1 MSSVTKK
8 LRALIARDGLVPM
21 VGAYDALSARL
32 VERAGFE
39 VMHVGGYNLSASH
52 LGLPDVGYLTLSE
65 TVALAG
71 RITANTQLP
80 VIADG
85 DDGYGNH
92 LNTGRLIAELERAG
106 LAGVHI
112 EDQVFPKRCGHMAG
126 KRLVPAEAFE
136 QKIKA
141 AVDARQDGDFVII
154 ARTDAIAVEGF
165 EQAIER
171 ANLYAEAGADVVF
184 VEAPE
189 SEEQAAAVPCAV
201 ARPALYNW
209 CYGGKSPLLPAERV
223 GEMGYKFILFTDA
236 LYAVSKTLIELYDEI
251 KQSGTYLG
259 YAERMLPFDE
269 FNELMDLEKVA
280 ALDEKYGA

>member
-1 MSSVTKK
+1 MTNVTKK
-8 LRALIARDGLVPM
+8 LRGLIAEDGLVPI

-65 TVALAG
+65 TVDLAG
-71 RITANTQLP
+71 RIAANTNLP

-92 LNTGRLIAELERAG
+92 LNVGRLISELERAG

-126 KRLVPAEAFE
+126 KRLVPAETFV

-141 AVDARQDGDFVII
+141 AVDARRDGDFVII

-171 ANLYAEAGADVVF
+171 ANLYGDAGADVVF

-189 SEEQAAAVPCAV
+189 TEAQAAAVPGAV
-201 ARPALYNW
+201 SCPALYNW
-209 CYGGKSPLLPAERV
+209 CYGGKSPLLPAAEV
-223 GEMGYKFILFTDA
+223 AAMGYKFILFTDA
-236 LYAVSKTLIELYDEI
+236 LYAVSKTLIELYGEI
-251 KQSGTYLG
+251 KRSGTYLG

-269 FNELMDLEKVA
+269 FNELLDLEKVA
-280 ALDEKYGA
+280 ALDEKYGD

>member
-1 MSSVTKK
+1 MSKVTKK
-8 LRALIARDGLVPM
+8 LRGLIERDGLVPI

-32 VERAGFE
+32 VERAGFK

-65 TVALAG
+65 TVDLAG
-71 RITANTQLP
+71 RIAANTSLP

-92 LNTGRLIAELERAG
+92 LNIGRLIRELERAG

-126 KRLVPAEAFE
+126 KRLVAADAFV

-141 AVDARQDGDFVII
+141 AVDARHDSDFTII

-171 ANLYAEAGADVVF
+171 ANLYAEVGADVVF

-189 SEEQAAAVPCAV
+189 DEDQAAAVPGAV
-201 ARPALYNW
+201 TRPALYNW

-223 GEMGYKFILFTDA
+223 ANMGYKFILFTDA

-251 KQSGTYLG
+251 KKNGTYLG
-259 YAERMLPFDE
+259 YAERMLPFDA
-269 FNELMDLEKVA
+269 FNELLDLDKVA
-280 ALDEKYGA
+280 ALDDKYRD

>member
-1 MSSVTKK
+1 MSNVTKK
-8 LRALIARDGLVPM
+8 LRALIAGDGLVPI

-39 VMHVGGYNLSASH
+39 VMHVGGYNLSAAH

-65 TVALAG
+65 TVDLAG
-71 RITANTQLP
+71 RIAANTALP

-92 LNTGRLIAELERAG
+92 LNTGRLIFELERAG

-112 EDQVFPKRCGHMAG
+112 EDQLFPKRCGHMAG
-126 KRLVPAEAFE
+126 KRLVAPAAFE
-136 QKIKA
+136 QKINA
-141 AVDARQDGDFVII
+141 AVDARRDDDFTII

-171 ANLYAEAGADVVF
+171 ANLYAETGADLVF

-189 SEEQAAAVPCAV
+189 SEDQAARVPHAV

-209 CYGGKSPLLPAERV
+209 CYGGKSPLLPAKRIA
-223 GEMGYKFILFTDA
+223 EMGYKFVLFTDA

-251 KQSGTYLG
+251 KRSGTYLG
-259 YAERMLPFDE
+259 YGERMLPFDE
-269 FNELMDLEKVA
+269 FNKLLDLDRVA
-280 ALDEKYGA
+280 ALDEKYGG

>member
-1 MSSVTKK
+1 MSKVTKK
-8 LRALIARDGLVPM
+8 LRGLIERDGLVPI

-32 VERAGFE
+32 VERAGFK

-65 TVALAG
+65 TVDLAG
-71 RITANTQLP
+71 RIAANTSLP

-92 LNTGRLIAELERAG
+92 LNIGRLIRELERAG

-126 KRLVPAEAFE
+126 KRLVAADAFV

-141 AVDARQDGDFVII
+141 AVDARHDSDFTII

-189 SEEQAAAVPCAV
+189 DEDQAAAVPGAV
-201 ARPALYNW
+201 TRPALYNW

-223 GEMGYKFILFTDA
+223 ANMGYKFILFTDA
-236 LYAVSKTLIELYDEI
+236 LYAVSKCLIELYDEI
-251 KQSGTYLG
+251 KKNGTYLG
-259 YAERMLPFDE
+259 YAERMLPFDA
-269 FNELMDLEKVA
+269 FNELLDLDKVA
-280 ALDEKYGA
+280 ALDDKYRD

>member
-1 MSSVTKK
+1 MSEITKK
-8 LRALIARDGLVPM
+8 LRSLIARDGLVPI

-65 TVALAG
+65 TVDLTG
-71 RITANTQLP
+71 RIAANTNLP

-92 LNTGRLIAELERAG
+92 LNVGRLIVELERAG

-126 KRLVPAEAFE
+126 KRLVPAEKFVE
-136 QKIKA
+136 KIKA
-141 AVDARQDGDFVII
+141 AVDARQDGDFTII

-171 ANLYAEAGADVVF
+171 ANLYGEAGADVVF

-189 SEEQAAAVPCAV
+189 DEDQAAAVPGAV

-209 CYGGKSPLLPAERV
+209 CYGGKSPLLPAEQV
-223 GEMGYKFILFTDA
+223 ASMGYKFILFTDA
-236 LYAVSKTLIELYDEI
+236 LYAVSKCLIELYDEI
-251 KQSGTYLG
+251 KQNGTYLG
-259 YAERMLPFDE
+259 YGERMLPFDA
-269 FNELMDLEKVA
+269 FNELMDLDRVA
-280 ALDEKYGA
+280 ALDDKYGG

>member
-1 MSSVTKK
+1 MSNVTKK
-8 LRALIARDGLVPM
+8 LRALIAGDGLVPI

-39 VMHVGGYNLSASH
+39 IMHVGGYNLSASH

-65 TVALAG
+65 TVDLAG
-71 RITANTQLP
+71 RIAANTALP

-92 LNTGRLIAELERAG
+92 LNTGRLIFELERAG

-112 EDQVFPKRCGHMAG
+112 EDQLFPKRCGHMAG
-126 KRLVPAEAFE
+126 KRLVAAAAFE

-141 AVDARQDGDFVII
+141 AVDARRDGDFTII

-165 EQAIER
+165 EKAIER

-189 SEEQAAAVPCAV
+189 SEDQAARVPNAVT
-201 ARPALYNW
+201 RPALYNW
-209 CYGGKSPLLPAERV
+209 CYGGKSPLLSAEHIAA
-223 GEMGYKFILFTDA
+223 MGYKFVLFTDA

-251 KQSGTYLG
+251 KRTGTYLG
-259 YAERMLPFDE
+259 YGERMLPFDE
-269 FNELMDLEKVA
+269 FNQLLDLDRVA
-280 ALDEKYGA
+280 ALDEKYGG

>member
-1 MSSVTKK
+1 MTNVTKK
-8 LRALIARDGLVPM
+8 LRGLIAGDELVPI

-65 TVALAG
+65 TVDLAG
-71 RITANTQLP
+71 RIAANTNLP

-92 LNTGRLIAELERAG
+92 LNVGRLISELERAG

-126 KRLVPAEAFE
+126 KRLVPAETFV

-141 AVDARQDGDFVII
+141 AVDARRDGDFVII

-171 ANLYAEAGADVVF
+171 ANLYGDAGADVVF

-189 SEEQAAAVPCAV
+189 TEAQAAAVP
-201 ARPALYNW
+201 
-209 CYGGKSPLLPAERV
+209 G
-223 GEMGYKFILFTDA
+223 
-236 LYAVSKTLIELYDEI
+236 
-251 KQSGTYLG
+251 
-259 YAERMLPFDE
+259 
-269 FNELMDLEKVA
+269 A
-280 ALDEKYGA
+280 AGRSS

>member
-1 MSSVTKK
+1 MSTVTKK

-39 VMHVGGYNLSASH
+39 VMHVGGYNLSAAH

-65 TVALAG
+65 TVDLAG
-71 RITANTQLP
+71 RIAANTQLP

-126 KRLVPAEAFE
+126 KRLVAAEAFE

-141 AVDARQDGDFVII
+141 AVDARRDGDFVLI

-165 EQAIER
+165 EKAIER

-189 SEEQAAAVPCAV
+189 SEEQAAAVPGAV

-223 GEMGYKFILFTDA
+223 AEMGYKFILFTDA

-251 KQSGTYLG
+251 KRNGTYLG
-259 YAERMLPFDE
+259 YAERMLPFDA
-269 FNELMDLEKVA
+269 FNELMGLEKVA
-280 ALDEKYGA
+280 ALDKKYGG

>member
-1 MSSVTKK
+1 MSNVTKK
-8 LRALIARDGLVPM
+8 LRALIAGDGLVPI

-39 VMHVGGYNLSASH
+39 IMHVGGYNLSASH

-65 TVALAG
+65 TVDLAG
-71 RITANTQLP
+71 RIAANTALP

-92 LNTGRLIAELERAG
+92 LNTGRLIFELERAG

-126 KRLVPAEAFE
+126 KRLVAPAAFE

-141 AVDARQDGDFVII
+141 AVDARRDGDFTII

-165 EQAIER
+165 EKAIER
-171 ANLYAEAGADVVF
+171 AHLYADAVADVVF

-189 SEEQAAAVPCAV
+189 SEDQAARVPNAVT
-201 ARPALYNW
+201 RPALYNW
-209 CYGGKSPLLPAERV
+209 CYGGKSPLLSAEHIAA
-223 GEMGYKFILFTDA
+223 MGYKFVLFTDA

-251 KQSGTYLG
+251 KRTGTYLG

-269 FNELMDLEKVA
+269 FNQLMDLDRIA
-280 ALDEKYGA
+280 ALDEKYGG

>member
-1 MSSVTKK
+1 MSNVRKR
-8 LRALIARDGLVPM
+8 LRTLIARDGLVPI

-39 VMHVGGYNLSASH
+39 ILHVGGYNLSASH

-65 TVALAG
+65 TVDLAG
-71 RITANTQLP
+71 RIAANTQLP

-92 LNTGRLIAELERAG
+92 LNVGRLIGELERAG

-141 AVDARQDGDFVII
+141 AVDARRDGDFVII
-154 ARTDAIAVEGF
+154 ARTDAIAVESF
-165 EQAIER
+165 EKAIER

-189 SEEQAAAVPCAV
+189 SEDQAAAVPDAV

-223 GEMGYKFILFTDA
+223 AAMGYKFILFTDA

-259 YAERMLPFDE
+259 YGERMLAFDE
-269 FNELMDLEKVA
+269 FNELMDLKKVA
-280 ALDEKYGA
+280 ALDEKYGG

>member
-1 MSSVTKK
+1 MSKVTKE
-8 LRALIARDGLVPM
+8 LRALIARDGLVPI

-32 VERAGFE
+32 VERAGFK

-65 TVALAG
+65 TVDLTR
-71 RITANTQLP
+71 RIAANTSLP

-92 LNTGRLIAELERAG
+92 LNIGRLIRELERAG

-126 KRLVPAEAFE
+126 KRLVTADAFVE
-136 QKIKA
+136 KIKA
-141 AVDARQDGDFVII
+141 AVDAREDGDFTII

-165 EQAIER
+165 DKAIER
-171 ANLYAEAGADVVF
+171 ANLYSEAGADVVF

-189 SEEQAAAVPCAV
+189 NEEQAAAVPGAV
-201 ARPALYNW
+201 TRPALYNW
-209 CYGGKSPLLPAERV
+209 CYGGKSPLLSADEV
-223 GEMGYKFILFTDA
+223 AAMGYKFILFTDT
-236 LYAVSKTLIELYDEI
+236 LYAVSKTLIELYNKI
-251 KQSGTYLG
+251 KNSGTYLG
-259 YAERMLPFDE
+259 YGERMLPFDE
-269 FNELMDLEKVA
+269 FNELLDLEKVA
-280 ALDEKYGA
+280 ALDEKYGD

>member
-1 MSSVTKK
+1 MS
-8 LRALIARDGLVPM
+8 
-21 VGAYDALSARL
+21 
-32 VERAGFE
+32 
-39 VMHVGGYNLSASH
+39 SASH

-65 TVALAG
+65 TVDLAG
-71 RITANTQLP
+71 RIAANTSLP

-92 LNTGRLIAELERAG
+92 LNIGRLIRELERAG

-126 KRLVPAEAFE
+126 KRLVAADAFV

-141 AVDARQDGDFVII
+141 AVDARHDSDFTII

-171 ANLYAEAGADVVF
+171 ANLYAEVGADVVF

-189 SEEQAAAVPCAV
+189 DEDQAAAVPGAV
-201 ARPALYNW
+201 TRPALYNW

-223 GEMGYKFILFTDA
+223 ANMGYKFILFTDA

-251 KQSGTYLG
+251 KKNGTYLG
-259 YAERMLPFDE
+259 YAERMLPFDA
-269 FNELMDLEKVA
+269 FNELLDLDKVA
-280 ALDEKYGA
+280 ALDDKYRD

>member
-1 MSSVTKK
+1 MSNVRKR
-8 LRALIARDGLVPM
+8 LRTLIARDGLVPI

-39 VMHVGGYNLSASH
+39 ILHVGGYNLSASH

-65 TVALAG
+65 TVDLAG
-71 RITANTQLP
+71 RIAANTQLP

-92 LNTGRLIAELERAG
+92 LNVGRLIGELERAG

-141 AVDARQDGDFVII
+141 AVDARRDGDFVII
-154 ARTDAIAVEGF
+154 ARTDAIAVESF

-171 ANLYAEAGADVVF
+171 ANLYAGAGADVVF

-189 SEEQAAAVPCAV
+189 SEDQAAAVPDAV
-201 ARPALYNW
+201 ARPAHYNW

-223 GEMGYKFILFTDA
+223 AAMGYKFILFTDA

-259 YAERMLPFDE
+259 YGERMLAFDE
-269 FNELMDLEKVA
+269 FNELMDLKKVA
-280 ALDEKYGA
+280 ALDEKYGG

>member
-1 MSSVTKK
+1 MSEVTKE
-8 LRALIARDGLVPM
+8 LRGLIERDGLVPI

-65 TVALAG
+65 TVDLAG
-71 RITANTQLP
+71 RIAANTNLP

-92 LNTGRLIAELERAG
+92 LNIGRLIGELERAG

-126 KRLVPAEAFE
+126 KRLVAADAFV

-141 AVDARQDGDFVII
+141 AVDARQDSGFTII

-189 SEEQAAAVPCAV
+189 DEDQAATVPNAV

-223 GEMGYKFILFTDA
+223 AAMGYKFILFTDA

-251 KQSGTYLG
+251 KKNGTYLG
-259 YAERMLPFDE
+259 YTERMLPFDA
-269 FNELMDLEKVA
+269 FNELLDLQKVA
-280 ALDEKYGA
+280 ALDEKYGG

>member
-1 MSSVTKK
+1 MSIVTKK

-71 RITANTQLP
+71 RIAANTALP

-92 LNTGRLIAELERAG
+92 LNTGRLITELERAG

-126 KRLVPAEAFE
+126 KRLVSAEAFE

-141 AVDARQDGDFVII
+141 AVDARRDGDFVII

-165 EQAIER
+165 EKAIER

-189 SEEQAAAVPCAV
+189 SEEQAAAVPGAV

-223 GEMGYKFILFTDA
+223 SEMGYKFILFADA
-236 LYAVSKTLIELYDEI
+236 LYAVSKTLIELYGEI
-251 KQSGTYLG
+251 KRGGTYLG
-259 YAERMLPFDE
+259 YADRMLPFDE
-269 FNELMDLEKVA
+269 FNDLMDLKKIA

>member
-1 MSSVTKK
+1 MSKVTKK
-8 LRALIARDGLVPM
+8 LRGLIERDGLVPI

-32 VERAGFE
+32 VERAGFK

-65 TVALAG
+65 TVDLAG
-71 RITANTQLP
+71 RIAANTSLP

-92 LNTGRLIAELERAG
+92 LNIGRLIRELERAG

-126 KRLVPAEAFE
+126 KRLVAADAFV

-141 AVDARQDGDFVII
+141 AVDARHDSDFTII

-189 SEEQAAAVPCAV
+189 DEDQAAAVPGAV
-201 ARPALYNW
+201 TRPALYNW

-223 GEMGYKFILFTDA
+223 ANMGYKFILFTDA

-251 KQSGTYLG
+251 KKNGTYLG
-259 YAERMLPFDE
+259 YAERMLPFDA
-269 FNELMDLEKVA
+269 FNELLDLDKVA
-280 ALDEKYGA
+280 ALDDKYRD

>member
-1 MSSVTKK
+1 MSKVTKK
-8 LRALIARDGLVPM
+8 LRGLIERDGLVPI

-32 VERAGFE
+32 VERAGFK

-65 TVALAG
+65 TVDLAG
-71 RITANTQLP
+71 RIAANTSLP

-92 LNTGRLIAELERAG
+92 LNIGRLIRELERAG

-126 KRLVPAEAFE
+126 KRLVAANAFV

-141 AVDARQDGDFVII
+141 AVDARHDSDFTII

-189 SEEQAAAVPCAV
+189 DEDQAAAVPGAV
-201 ARPALYNW
+201 TRPALYNW

-223 GEMGYKFILFTDA
+223 ANMGYKFILFTDA
-236 LYAVSKTLIELYDEI
+236 LYAVSKCLIELYDEI
-251 KQSGTYLG
+251 KKNGTYLG
-259 YAERMLPFDE
+259 YAERMLPFDA
-269 FNELMDLEKVA
+269 FNELLDLDKVA
-280 ALDEKYGA
+280 ALDDKYRD

>member
-1 MSSVTKK
+1 VSKVTKK
-8 LRALIARDGLVPM
+8 LRGLIERDGLVPI

-32 VERAGFE
+32 VERAGFK

-65 TVALAG
+65 TVDLAG
-71 RITANTQLP
+71 RIAANTSLP

-92 LNTGRLIAELERAG
+92 LNIGRLIRELERAG

-126 KRLVPAEAFE
+126 KRLVAADAFV

-141 AVDARQDGDFVII
+141 AVDARHDSDFTII

-171 ANLYAEAGADVVF
+171 ANLYAEVGADVVF

-189 SEEQAAAVPCAV
+189 DEDQAAAVPGAV
-201 ARPALYNW
+201 TRPALYNW

-223 GEMGYKFILFTDA
+223 ANMGYKFILFTDA

-251 KQSGTYLG
+251 KKNGTYLG
-259 YAERMLPFDE
+259 YAERMLPFDA
-269 FNELMDLEKVA
+269 FNELLDLDKVA
-280 ALDEKYGA
+280 ALDDKYRD

>member
-1 MSSVTKK
+1 MSKVTKK
-8 LRALIARDGLVPM
+8 LRGLIERDGLVPI

-32 VERAGFE
+32 VERAGFK

-65 TVALAG
+65 TVDLAG
-71 RITANTQLP
+71 RIAANTSLP

-92 LNTGRLIAELERAG
+92 LNIGRLIRELERAG

-126 KRLVPAEAFE
+126 KRLVAANAFV

-141 AVDARQDGDFVII
+141 AVDARHDSDFTII

-171 ANLYAEAGADVVF
+171 ANLYAEVGADVVF

-189 SEEQAAAVPCAV
+189 DEDQAAAVPGAV
-201 ARPALYNW
+201 TRPALYNW

-223 GEMGYKFILFTDA
+223 ANMGYKFILFTDA

-251 KQSGTYLG
+251 KKNGTYLG
-259 YAERMLPFDE
+259 YAERMLPFDA
-269 FNELMDLEKVA
+269 FNELLDLDKVA
-280 ALDEKYGA
+280 ALDDKYRD

>member
-1 MSSVTKK
+1 VTHVTKK
-8 LRALIARDGLVPM
+8 LRALIARDGLVPV

-39 VMHVGGYNLSASH
+39 AMHVGGYNLSASH

-65 TVALAG
+65 TVDLAG
-71 RITANTQLP
+71 RIAANTELP
-80 VIADG
+80 IIADG
-85 DDGYGNH
+85 DNGYGNH
-92 LNTGRLIAELERAG
+92 LNVGRLISELERAG

-126 KRLVPAEAFE
+126 KRLVAAEDFE

-141 AVDARQDGDFVII
+141 AVDARRDDDFVII

-165 EQAIER
+165 DRAIER
-171 ANLYAEAGADVVF
+171 ANRYAEAGADVVF

-189 SEEQAAAVPCAV
+189 NEEQAALVPDAA

-223 GEMGYKFILFTDA
+223 AEMGYKFILFTDA

-251 KQSGTYLG
+251 KHSGTYLG
-259 YAERMLPFDE
+259 YADRMLPFDD
-269 FNELMDLEKVA
+269 FNELMDLERVA
-280 ALDEKYGA
+280 ALDEKYGG

>member
-1 MSSVTKK
+1 MSEVTKK
-8 LRALIARDGLVPM
+8 LRGLIARDELVPI

-39 VMHVGGYNLSASH
+39 IMHVGGYNLSASH

-65 TVALAG
+65 TVDLAG
-71 RITANTQLP
+71 RIAANTNLP

-92 LNTGRLIAELERAG
+92 LNIGRLISELERAG

-126 KRLVPAEAFE
+126 KRLVAAEGFE

-141 AVDARQDGDFVII
+141 AVDARRDGDFVII

-171 ANLYAEAGADVVF
+171 ANRYTEAGADVVF

-189 SEEQAAAVPCAV
+189 NEEQAAQVPGAV

-223 GEMGYKFILFTDA
+223 AEMGYKFILFTDA

-251 KQSGTYLG
+251 KRTGTYLG
-259 YAERMLPFDE
+259 YSERMLPFDE
-269 FNELMDLEKVA
+269 FNELLDLNKVA
-280 ALDEKYGA
+280 ALDEKYGG

>member
-1 MSSVTKK
+1 MSNVTKK
-8 LRALIARDGLVPM
+8 LRALIAGDGLVPI

-32 VERAGFE
+32 VERACFE
-39 VMHVGGYNLSASH
+39 VMHVGGYNLSAAH

-65 TVALAG
+65 TVDLAG
-71 RITANTQLP
+71 RIAANTALP

-92 LNTGRLIAELERAG
+92 LNTGRLIFELERAG

-112 EDQVFPKRCGHMAG
+112 EDQLFPKRCGHMAG
-126 KRLVPAEAFE
+126 KRLVAPAAFE
-136 QKIKA
+136 QKINA
-141 AVDARQDGDFVII
+141 AVDARRDDDFTII

-189 SEEQAAAVPCAV
+189 SEDQVSVVKKFETA
-201 ARPALYNW
+201 
-209 CYGGKSPLLPAERV
+209 GRV
-223 GEMGYKFILFTDA
+223 
-236 LYAVSKTLIELYDEI
+236 
-251 KQSGTYLG
+251 Q
-259 YAERMLPFDE
+259 
-269 FNELMDLEKVA
+269 
-280 ALDEKYGA
+280 

>member
-1 MSSVTKK
+1 MSIVTKK
-8 LRALIARDGLVPM
+8 LRALIARDGLVPI

-65 TVALAG
+65 TVDLAG
-71 RITANTQLP
+71 RIAANTQLP

-92 LNTGRLIAELERAG
+92 LNVGRLIAELERAG

-126 KRLVPAEAFE
+126 KRLVAAAAFE

-141 AVDARQDGDFVII
+141 AVDARRDGDFVII

-171 ANLYAEAGADVVF
+171 ANIYAEAGADVVF

-189 SEEQAAAVPCAV
+189 SEQQAAAVPRAV

-209 CYGGKSPLLPAERV
+209 CYGGKSPLLPADRV
-223 GEMGYKFILFTDA
+223 AEMGYKFILFTDA
-236 LYAVSKTLIELYDEI
+236 LYAVSKTLIELYGEI

-259 YAERMLPFDE
+259 YADRMLPFDE
-269 FNELMDLEKVA
+269 FNELMDLEKVV
-280 ALDEKYGA
+280 ALDEKYGG

>member
-1 MSSVTKK
+1 VSEVTKK
-8 LRALIARDGLVPM
+8 LRGLIARDELVPI

-39 VMHVGGYNLSASH
+39 IMHVGGYNLSASH

-65 TVALAG
+65 TVDLAG
-71 RITANTQLP
+71 RIAANTNLP

-92 LNTGRLIAELERAG
+92 LNIGRLISELERAG

-126 KRLVPAEAFE
+126 KRLVAAEGFE

-141 AVDARQDGDFVII
+141 AVDARRDGDFVII

-171 ANLYAEAGADVVF
+171 ANRYTEAGADVVF

-189 SEEQAAAVPCAV
+189 NEEQAAQVPGAV

-223 GEMGYKFILFTDA
+223 AEMGYKFILFTDA

-251 KQSGTYLG
+251 KRTGTYLG
-259 YAERMLPFDE
+259 YSERMLPFDE
-269 FNELMDLEKVA
+269 FNELLDLNKVA
-280 ALDEKYGA
+280 ALDEKYGG

>member
-1 MSSVTKK
+1 MSKVTKK
-8 LRALIARDGLVPM
+8 LRGLIERDGLVPI

-32 VERAGFE
+32 VERAGFK

-65 TVALAG
+65 TVDLAG
-71 RITANTQLP
+71 RIAANTSLP

-92 LNTGRLIAELERAG
+92 LNIGRLIRELERAG

-126 KRLVPAEAFE
+126 KRLVAANAFV

-141 AVDARQDGDFVII
+141 AVDARHDSDFTII

-171 ANLYAEAGADVVF
+171 ANLYAEVGADVVF

-189 SEEQAAAVPCAV
+189 DEDQAAAVPGAV
-201 ARPALYNW
+201 TRPALYNW

-223 GEMGYKFILFTDA
+223 ANMGYKFILFTDA
-236 LYAVSKTLIELYDEI
+236 LYAVSKCLIELYDEI
-251 KQSGTYLG
+251 KKNGTYLG
-259 YAERMLPFDE
+259 YAERMLPFDA
-269 FNELMDLEKVA
+269 FNELLDLDKVA
-280 ALDEKYGA
+280 ALDDKYRD

>member
-1 MSSVTKK
+1 MSKVTKK
-8 LRALIARDGLVPM
+8 LRGLIERDGLVPI

-32 VERAGFE
+32 VERAGFK
-39 VMHVGGYNLSASH
+39 VMHGGGYNLSASH

-65 TVALAG
+65 TVDLAG
-71 RITANTQLP
+71 RIAANTSLP

-92 LNTGRLIAELERAG
+92 LNIGRLIRELERAG

-126 KRLVPAEAFE
+126 KRLVAANAFV

-141 AVDARQDGDFVII
+141 AVDARHDSDFTII

-189 SEEQAAAVPCAV
+189 DEDQAAAVPGAV
-201 ARPALYNW
+201 TRPALYNW

-223 GEMGYKFILFTDA
+223 ANMGYKFILFTDA

-251 KQSGTYLG
+251 KKNGTYLG
-259 YAERMLPFDE
+259 YAERMLPFDA
-269 FNELMDLEKVA
+269 FNELLDLDKVA
-280 ALDEKYGA
+280 ALDDKYRD

>member
-1 MSSVTKK
+1 VTKK
-8 LRALIARDGLVPM
+8 LRALIARDGLVPV

-39 VMHVGGYNLSASH
+39 AMHVGGYNLSASH

-65 TVALAG
+65 TVDLAG
-71 RITANTQLP
+71 RIAANTELP
-80 VIADG
+80 IIADG
-85 DDGYGNH
+85 DNGYGNH
-92 LNTGRLIAELERAG
+92 LNVGRLISELERAG

-126 KRLVPAEAFE
+126 KRLV
-136 QKIKA
+136 A
-141 AVDARQDGDFVII
+141 A
-154 ARTDAIAVEGF
+154 EGF
-165 EQAIER
+165 DRAIER
-171 ANLYAEAGADVVF
+171 ANRYAEAGADVVF

-189 SEEQAAAVPCAV
+189 NEEQAALVPDAA

-223 GEMGYKFILFTDA
+223 AEMGYKFILFTDA

-251 KQSGTYLG
+251 KHSGTYLG
-259 YAERMLPFDE
+259 YADRMLPFDD
-269 FNELMDLEKVA
+269 FNELMDLERVA
-280 ALDEKYGA
+280 ALDEKYGG

>member
-1 MSSVTKK
+1 MSEVTKE
-8 LRALIARDGLVPM
+8 LRGLIERDGLVPI

-39 VMHVGGYNLSASH
+39 VVHVGGYNLSAAH

-65 TVALAG
+65 TVDLAG
-71 RITANTQLP
+71 RIAANTNLP

-92 LNTGRLIAELERAG
+92 LNIGRLMRELERAG

-126 KRLVPAEAFE
+126 KRLVTADAFV

-141 AVDARQDGDFVII
+141 AVDARQDGGFTII

-165 EQAIER
+165 ERALER

-189 SEEQAAAVPCAV
+189 DENQAAAVPNAV
-201 ARPALYNW
+201 AVPALYNW

-223 GEMGYKFILFTDA
+223 AAMGYKFILFTDA

-251 KQSGTYLG
+251 KQNGTYLG
-259 YAERMLPFDE
+259 YAERMLPFDA
-269 FNELMDLEKVA
+269 FNELLDLDGVA
-280 ALDEKYGA
+280 ALDEKYGG